1 MDITDEQWRE
11 NAFSIPADLR
21 AVPRS
26 EDDDGLRQAMLIIWA
41 ALAKASA
48 TIKHWYS
55 LVPESMILKFAATLD
70 MQAPDYGLSFGGTET
85 YEEIVMRLGGC
96 LRAMEREYTEQDLGS
111 RPTDAAGWLVEH
123 AGHCAYLI
131 PMGRLAWKDTK
142 DPAQDMR
149 NFDQRGLLRVR
160 FVPAVVDGARVQ
172 IVKADRMARKSSA
185 FGAVLFPDSIFDCEE
200 TPTRFFV
207 RAVHIPNGETIISD
221 ACKAAHTELCLTTVF
236 PELMIDPQ
244 SRRLIETQLAE
255 KPWLAEGEM
264 PDAPGIVVAGSWH
277 EVEDGQRYNIATIY
291 DGHGVQIA
299 RHKKRMAYKDAEGR
313 VEDIRHGTELA
324 IVVLEEALFGFGICL
339 DFCNRCYHTPYGWLD
354 VDFAIVPSCGNEVTM
369 DGHIRTAKDL
379 HNERKTRSFVVQQ
392 AYPPVDQAAGYVLNP
407 DGNSSGWA
415 ANALL
420 RDVPWSVFRGKMV
433 HDR

>member
-11 NAFSIPADLR
+11 NAFSIPANLR

-26 EDDDGLRQAMLIIWA
+26 EDDDGLRHAMLIVWA

-48 TIKHWYS
+48 TIKHLYS
-55 LVPESMILKFAATLD
+55 LVPESMILEFAATLD
-70 MQAPDYGLSFGGTET
+70 MQAPDYGLSFDGTET

-111 RPTDAAGWLVEH
+111 RPTDPARWLVEH

-131 PMGRLAWKDTK
+131 PMGRLAWKEIKT
-142 DPAQDMR
+142 PPQDMR

-160 FVPAVVDGARVQ
+160 FVPAVVDGATVQ
-172 IVKADRMARKSSA
+172 IVKADRMARKSWT
-185 FGAVLFPDSIFDCEE
+185 FGAVLFPDPTFDCDE

-207 RAVHIPNGETIISD
+207 RAVTIPHGETIISD

-244 SRRLIETQLAE
+244 SRRLIETQLVE

-277 EVEDGQRYNIATIY
+277 EVEHGQRYNIATIY

-313 VEDIRHGTELA
+313 VEDIRHGTELVV
-324 IVVLEEALFGFGICL
+324 VVLEEALFGFGICL

-379 HNERKTRSFVVQQ
+379 DNERKTRSFVVQQ
-392 AYPPVDQAAGYVLNP
+392 AYPPLGQAAGFVLNP
-407 DGNSSGWA
+407 DGNSSRWA
-415 ANALL
+415 AEELL
-420 RDVPWSVFRGKMV
+420 TGAPWSVFRGETL